1 MAQGYSSEWA
11 PKVFSALANIMAPDP
26 TNRIKAG
33 LMAAQ
38 REAAYADA
46 GYSDA
51 RTLRSEQYRGADTTL
66 AELLSDPTLLATPEG
81 RARLAGAAAMT
92 EQGLQFGPRALGGNA
107 AFIRPDLPGLDTIMV
122 GTGNVN
128 DYAQTPAGFSAGQS
142 LERDKFAA
150 ENTTTLKKQE
160 LANAGSREVATIN
173 AGGKVDAA
181 TVTADGRI
189 QQEKVRGENKAAG
202 VGGSGRGDGAPKW
215 TPDTETKVYN
225 YIADVLKSKYTQ
237 LEEDPTPEQLS
248 AATQAAR
255 TNYEATGDLH
265 ASALAGIEAMGF
277 KMVGD
282 GWDFLG
288 MGDGKRRL
296 EADPKA
302 MPQTPAKAPAA
313 PAATAPGAKATQVP
327 TAFKRGD
334 TEYRFNAARGIYMK
348 AGPGGKPTPITK
360 EEYEGAL
367 GADGGQ

>member
-11 PKVFSALANIMAPDP
+11 PKMFSVLANIMAPDP
-26 TNRIKAG
+26 SNKIKAS

-46 GYSDA
+46 GYADA

-66 AELLSDPTLLATPEG
+66 ADLLADPALLATPEG

-92 EQGLQFGPRALGGNA
+92 ENGLQFGPRALGGSA

-128 DYAQTPAGFSAGQS
+128 DYANTPGGFAAGQA
-142 LERDKFAA
+142 LERDKYAA
-150 ENTTTLKKQE
+150 ENTTKLKDRE
-160 LANAGSREVATIN
+160 LANAGAREVATIN

-202 VGGSGRGDGAPKW
+202 VGGGGGRGDGAPKW

-225 YIADVLKSKYTQ
+225 YIADVLKSKFSQ

-277 KMVGD
+277 KVVGE
-282 GWDFLG
+282 GWFN
-288 MGDGKRRL
+288 GKTRL
-296 EADPKA
+296 EAAPKA
-302 MPQTPAKAPAA
+302 MPQTPAAPAA
-313 PAATAPGAKATQVP
+313 AAPGAKATQVP